1 MKPEVLI
8 YTTSWCPFCRRAKA
22 LLQEKGVAFTEL
34 DIEADPAHR
43 KAMIESSGRSTVPQ
57 IFINETHGRRIMAS
71 TGTTSRRAS
80 RPRTG
85 LWNPST
91 GGCATNCSMK
101 ACSLA

>member
-43 KAMIESSGRSTVPQ
+43 KAMIETSGRSTVPQ
-57 IFINETHGRRIMAS
+57 IFINGQ
-71 TGTTSRRAS
+71 GV
-80 RPRTG
+80 
-85 LWNPST
+85 
-91 GGCATNCSMK
+91 GGSDDLHALDHQGKLDALLS
-101 ACSLA
+101 AAPA